1 MAKSIDLI
9 FLNAFVLL
17 NALFSAVPAA
27 MRAWW
32 PWMDLQPATSAEV
45 ALAGTQAKVDLRR
58 RLIRTEPHAAP

>member
-32 PWMDLQPATSAEV
+32 PWMDL
-45 ALAGTQAKVDLRR
+45 
-58 RLIRTEPHAAP
+58 